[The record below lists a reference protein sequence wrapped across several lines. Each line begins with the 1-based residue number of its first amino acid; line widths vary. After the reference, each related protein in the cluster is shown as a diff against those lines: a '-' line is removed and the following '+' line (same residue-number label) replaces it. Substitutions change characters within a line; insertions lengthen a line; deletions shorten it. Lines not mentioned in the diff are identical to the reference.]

1 MKSIPLFV
9 FLPAIF
15 SLCWSQTQ
23 AESASSHG
31 ADVASLENEQP
42 HVYTIELGHNDTMD
56 VLERR
61 ILQLIED
68 ENDFYYYN
76 LKVGDT
82 IIDLSS
88 NGCEHFLVLPYL
100 RSLGTVSPDEKREFS
115 PCHYLETKCIKNEKI
130 ACFRFKVDYNNIEE
144 VQKPF
149 YDILNELEYDKLA
162 LRIIVSSEIKMVD
175 FIKFYHSIT
184 SLSKP
189 IAGICLE
196 VSSPDRTPAPDAF
209 YLPANVVSMF
219 MDDETSDIENKDG
232 AETTPTHRECDE
244 K

>member
-1 MKSIPLFV
+1 MKAISLLV
-9 FLPAIF
+9 FLPSLF
-15 SLCWSQTQ
+15 SLCWSQNQ
-23 AESASSHG
+23 PESVSSLG
-31 ADVASLENEQP
+31 SDVASLENEQP
-42 HVYTIELGHNDTMD
+42 RVYTIELGHNDTMD

-61 ILQLIED
+61 ILQLIKD

-76 LKVGDT
+76 LKVGDS

-100 RSLGTVSPDEKREFS
+100 RSLGTVPPGEKKEIS
-115 PCHYLETKCIKNEKI
+115 PCHYLETKNINNEKI
-130 ACFRFKVDYNNIEE
+130 ACFRFTVDYKNIEE
-144 VQKPF
+144 VPKAF
-149 YDILNELEYDKLA
+149 YDILNEMEYDKLA
-162 LRIIVSSEIKMVD
+162 LRIIACSEIKMVD
-175 FIKFYHSIT
+175 FIKFYQSIT

-196 VSSPDRTPAPDAF
+196 VSSPDCTPAPDAF
-209 YLPANVVSMF
+209 YLPADLVSLF

-232 AETTPTHRECDE
+232 AETTPKPRECDE